1 MYAGSQSFCAKSV
14 TPFGMRFGTIRYPQD
29 TEQEIRRTCPPSNEL
44 HRSTRQFSI
53 NHQFVDAVEGQRN
66 CFCRHRATRR
76 RMQRELPDGV
86 VSLMSFRARFS
97 ARPAS
102 VGIRFGL
109 ALLRQI
115 SRRRNSLRTNRPEL
129 DSHSF
134 SLHCGDID
142 RPRKQH
148 FVHCSDRH
156 D

>member
-102 VGIRFGL
+102 VGIRFGR